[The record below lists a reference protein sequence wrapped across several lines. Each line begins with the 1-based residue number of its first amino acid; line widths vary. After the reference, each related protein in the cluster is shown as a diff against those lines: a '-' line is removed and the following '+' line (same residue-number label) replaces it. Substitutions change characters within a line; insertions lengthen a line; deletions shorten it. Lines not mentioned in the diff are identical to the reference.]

1 MSSETRSGNGQ
12 HTPRPRPLFTDKPL
26 SSLAKEDPPTYALF
40 LEGVTLLA
48 YDIAWA
54 CSTQGVSIGD
64 KNSYDD
70 VCNMG
75 QNLWRLMIGDQLIR
89 KSVEPAFPSTL
100 APPTGSSSDS
110 NGGPVPAVAKTQ
122 IGRWSHGTTHS
133 FLGGAEGSEFVRN
146 FKLLAPIKLADR
158 LKKKLSSEAPMLEW
172 EKIDGDEVRAGEN
185 NDDIGIEDS
194 GFMSRTAAA
203 GLNGWTKLKNRTN

>member
-1 MSSETRSGNGQ
+1 
-12 HTPRPRPLFTDKPL
+12 LFVDKPL
-26 SSLAKEDPPTYALF
+26 PLLAKEDPPTYALF

-48 YDIAWA
+48 YDIAWV

-64 KNSYDD
+64 RNSYDD

-89 KSVEPAFPSTL
+89 KSVEPTFPNAAVLPTRSTSDDKIGG
-100 APPTGSSSDS
+100 AGSA
-110 NGGPVPAVAKTQ
+110 GAGAAGVAKTQ

-133 FLGGAEGSEFVRN
+133 FLGGAEGSEFIRN

-172 EKIDGDEVRAGEN
+172 ENIDGDEARAGEN
-185 NDDIGIEDS
+185 NDHGTIGIEEP
-194 GFMSRTAAA
+194 GFANSRTTAAA
-203 GLNGWTKLKNRTN
+203 AGGLNGWTKLKHRTS